1 MQNFYLHL
9 DLDVLDPSAL
19 DGLADLYPF
28 GLSVESLN
36 RLITALR
43 AEFELAG
50 ATIAGFAPA
59 SPEAA
64 TDDLPSIL
72 RIIGA
77 LTR

>member
-1 MQNFYLHL
+1 
-9 DLDVLDPSAL
+9 VLDPSGFA
-19 DGLADLYPF
+19 GLGDLYPF
-28 GLSVESLN
+28 GLGVETLTG
-36 RLITALR
+36 LITALR
-43 AEFELAG
+43 ADFGLAG

-59 SPEAA
+59 SPEDA

>member
-1 MQNFYLHL
+1 M
-9 DLDVLDPSAL
+9 LDPSVL
-19 DGLADLYPF
+19 TGLANLLPF
-28 GLSVESLN
+28 GLSVETLG
-36 RLITALR
+36 RTITALR

-64 TDDLPSIL
+64 NDDLPSIL

>member
-1 MQNFYLHL
+1 MHI
-9 DLDVLDPSAL
+9 DLDVLDPAVL
-19 DGLADLYPF
+19 TGLSNPLPF
-28 GLSVESLN
+28 GLSVEALTGA
-36 RLITALR
+36 ITALR
-43 AEFELAG
+43 AEFPIAG

-64 TDDLPSIL
+64 IDDLPSIL